1 MLNDFLARLDN
12 VKKNGDDYYAICPV
26 SNHSGKRRTLSV
38 REKSG
43 VIMAHCFS
51 CGAKSKEV
59 ANAIGYKFKVN
70 ESLAKHREKIPY
82 YSKDQR
88 MFDAYFIQ
96 VVEDAEFKVPLKE
109 KLKYRQCKQ
118 RMDNYNERVKEYY
131 DSRTTKGHV
140 SEFLST
146 LSRHLR

>member
-1 MLNDFLARLDN
+1 MLDDFLGRLDN

-38 REKSG
+38 REKNG
-43 VIMAHCFS
+43 IIMAHCFS

-59 ANAIGYKFKVN
+59 AAAIDFKFKVN
-70 ESLAKHREKIPY
+70 GSLVEQRKRIPY
-82 YSKDQR
+82 YPKSQR

-96 VVEDAEFKVPLKE
+96 IVQQEEFKVPLKD
-109 KLKYRQCKQ
+109 KLKYKQCKQ
-118 RMDNYNERVKEYY
+118 RMDNYNERIRDYY
-131 DSRTTKGHV
+131 NSRTAKTHV

-146 LSRHLR
+146 LRRHIR